1 MNNFL
6 IDPDPNRISALLFK
20 KIKSYSFQSNEKP
33 KSSNEF
39 QASTLNHFMVF
50 IFMVLI
56 SMVVIFMVLSHTIK
70 TNQAYSFPRD

>member
-50 IFMVLI
+50 IC
-56 SMVVIFMVLSHTIK
+56 MVVIFMVLSHTIK